1 MKPLFDLTN
10 VHVLIPQSAKLQ
22 ISLVCQLRDPHLKKL
37 AVCIPNRVIQSR
49 APKTADKYSRAFNE
63 FHLWTSCYNEL
74 KSLPARATTVALYL
88 EHLLQTNSP
97 YSKLESA
104 VYGIR
109 WVHGLYGWES
119 PCEAALVRNILE
131 AGKRTLLKPTLKKEP
146 FTLDMLANLCTR
158 YASHSSNL
166 SDLRVSAICVTAF
179 YGFLRFSEVSGLR
192 CCDLKFIQQ
201 QDAMFVELQILKSKT
216 DVYRDGLKVLLAH
229 NGGTTCPYSILQ
241 RYVDTAKL
249 QLSSTYPLFSRLQY
263 VKATKS
269 YKLRGGVLSYTRTR
283 EIVLQALSSLGY
295 EREKFGL
302 HSLRS
307 GGATLAANNGVSDR
321 LFKRHGRW
329 KSETAKDGYVKDS
342 LDALLSVS
350 RSLQ

>member
-1 MKPLFDLTN
+1 M
-10 VHVLIPQSAKLQ
+10 Q
-22 ISLVCQLRDPHLKKL
+22 ISLVCQLSDPDLK
-37 AVCIPNRVIQSR
+37 I
-49 APKTADKYSRAFNE
+49 NE

-74 KSLPARATTVALYL
+74 KSLPARATTVVLYL
-88 EHLLQTNSP
+88 EHLLQNNSP

-109 WVHGLYGWES
+109 WVHELYGWES

-131 AGKRTLLKPTLKKEP
+131 AGKRTLLKLSLKKEP

-179 YGFLRFSEVSGLR
+179 YGFLHFSEVSGLR

-201 QDAMFVELQILKSKT
+201 HDAMFVELQILKSKT
-216 DVYRDGLKVLLAH
+216 DVYRDGSKVLLAH
-229 NGGTTCPYSILQ
+229 SGGATCPYSILQ

-249 QLSSTYPLFSRLQY
+249 QLSSTSPLFSRLQY

-269 YKLRGGVLSYTRTR
+269 CKLRWRSYRLLAPWVTRERDVNTRTAFFMV
-283 EIVLQALSSLGY
+283 EMGNKEMSTSCVL
-295 EREKFGL
+295 
-302 HSLRS
+302 
-307 GGATLAANNGVSDR
+307 VSC
-321 LFKRHGRW
+321 
-329 KSETAKDGYVKDS
+329 V
-342 LDALLSVS
+342 
-350 RSLQ
+350 

>member
-1 MKPLFDLTN
+1 M
-10 VHVLIPQSAKLQ
+10 
-22 ISLVCQLRDPHLKKL
+22 
-37 AVCIPNRVIQSR
+37 IQSR

-74 KSLPARATTVALYL
+74 KSLPARVTTVALYL

-166 SDLRVSAICVTAF
+166 SDLRLSAICVTAF

-192 CCDLKFIQQ
+192 CCDVKFIQLH
-201 QDAMFVELQILKSKT
+201 DALFVELQILKSKT
-216 DVYRDGLKVLLAH
+216 DIYRDGSKVLLAH

-241 RYVDTAKL
+241 RYIDSAKL

-329 KSETAKDGYVKDS
+329 KSETAKDGCIKDN

>member
-1 MKPLFDLTN
+1 M
-10 VHVLIPQSAKLQ
+10 
-22 ISLVCQLRDPHLKKL
+22 
-37 AVCIPNRVIQSR
+37 CIPNRVIQSR
-49 APKTADKYSRAFNE
+49 APKAADKYSRAFNE

-74 KSLPARATTVALYL
+74 KNLPARATTVALYL

-131 AGKRTLLKPTLKKEP
+131 AGKRTVLKPTLKKEP

-166 SDLRVSAICVTAF
+166 SDLRVSAICVTAS

-192 CCDLKFIQQ
+192 CC
-201 QDAMFVELQILKSKT
+201 
-216 DVYRDGLKVLLAH
+216 
-229 NGGTTCPYSILQ
+229 PYSILQ
-241 RYVDTAKL
+241 RYVDTTKL

-263 VKATKS
+263 VKETKS

-283 EIVLQALSSLGY
+283 EIVLQALWLR
-295 EREKFGL
+295 EREVW
-302 HSLRS
+302 SS
-307 GGATLAANNGVSDR
+307 QPPQ
-321 LFKRHGRW
+321 RW
-329 KSETAKDGYVKDS
+329 RYIGSK
-342 LDALLSVS
+342 
-350 RSLQ
+350 